1 MLGTLINVGTV
12 LAGSGIG
19 LLLGHRLPER
29 ISQTVFGVLG
39 LFTLYMGVSMS
50 LGAKQVLV
58 LIFSLLIGAIIGEW
72 LNLEA
77 RSERLIKRL
86 QGRSKDQGASKRFTE
101 ALLTAFMLFC
111 VGAMTL
117 VGCIQEGING
127 DRSILLTK
135 SLMDFF
141 SSMALAAALGRGVLF
156 AAIPLLIYQGGITL
170 GAAQLEPI
178 LTPQVSAELIGVG
191 GILLIGLGLNILKIT
206 QLRLLNYIPALLLA
220 PLFSYL
226 LIRFELI

>member
-1 MLGTLINVGTV
+1 MLGTLINVATV
-12 LAGSGIG
+12 IAGSGIG

-50 LGAKQVLV
+50 LGGNQVLV
-58 LIFSLLIGAIIGEW
+58 LVFSLLLGAIIGEW
-72 LNLEA
+72 INLEA
-77 RSERLIKRL
+77 RSEKLIHRL
-86 QGRSKDQGASKRFTE
+86 QGKSKEEGSTKRFTE

-117 VGCIQEGING
+117 VGCIQEGISG

-156 AAIPLLIYQGGITL
+156 AAIPLLLYQGGITL
-170 GAAQLEPI
+170 GAAQLESFF
-178 LTPQVSAELIGVG
+178 TPQVSAELIAVG

-206 QLRLLNYIPALLLA
+206 RLRLLNYVPALLLA

-226 LIRFELI
+226 LVYFDLV